1 VRGDDVH
8 RGHEH
13 EAELASGLMM
23 EGTSASYDTYFYKF
37 VFFIHQ
43 ELETL
48 VMFVLLVENGQT
60 F

>member
-8 RGHEH
+8 RGHE
-13 EAELASGLMM
+13 AELASGLLM